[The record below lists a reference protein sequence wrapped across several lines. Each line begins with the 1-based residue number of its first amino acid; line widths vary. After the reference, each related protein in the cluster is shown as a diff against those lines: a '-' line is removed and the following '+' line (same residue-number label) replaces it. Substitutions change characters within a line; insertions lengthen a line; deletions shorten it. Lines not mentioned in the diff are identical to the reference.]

1 MRCCLHISRYP
12 NIFNELLQ
20 LIIIKMLQI
29 DVSIYCYLINYS
41 CMGVFM
47 QVEVSP
53 LFDNEDEALQ
63 FNTDDVAMVTA
74 SKLVVINNVI

>member
-1 MRCCLHISRYP
+1 MRCCLHISRYYP

-29 DVSIYCYLINYS
+29 DVCMYWYLINYS

-74 SKLVVINNVI
+74 S

>member
-1 MRCCLHISRYP
+1 MRCCLHISRYYP

-41 CMGVFM
+41 CMCVFM

-63 FNTDDVAMVTA
+63 FNTDDVAMVTV
-74 SKLVVINNVI
+74 S